1 MELRG
6 VVLADSLRL
15 AAASARCLSRAR
27 WFRTAFAPTKLM
39 MATVAAMAMAKVMA
53 RWGPG

>member
-15 AAASARCLSRAR
+15 AAAASARCLSRAR

-39 MATVAAMAMAKVMA
+39 MATAAAMSQSA
-53 RWGPG
+53 